1 MCKRQRTFHNY
12 WLYWLEHWCYYT
24 KPIKSL
30 HSKKKQTTT
39 FIEFTSY
46 MVIRLRFFFFAS
58 KFDTYDVRIRSN
70 KTPIGFAYHCTEFS
84 RKPTVFPREKRPNR
98 HLITG
103 VHAEDNAAVAT
114 KNFLGLLKLFR
125 GHVVLDT
132 EQVAIRAGHAIY
144 ARSPVSGVH
153 KTVAR
158 DLPTWSR
165 MVPCLNIYLK
175 LQFLKLFLESASK
188 GGNFIWL
195 NRDYRSLRCCEAKIY
210 VGKFFFSTCT

>member
-1 MCKRQRTFHNY
+1 MLLYKTNKIAPLCK
-12 WLYWLEHWCYYT
+12 
-24 KPIKSL
+24 
-30 HSKKKQTTT
+30 KKKQTIT
-39 FIEFTSY
+39 FVEFTSY
-46 MVIRLRFFFFAS
+46 MVIRLQFFFAT

-84 RKPTVFPREKRPNR
+84 RKSTVFPREKRANR
-98 HLITG
+98 HHITG
-103 VHAEDNAAVAT
+103 VHAEENAAVAT

-175 LQFLKLFLESASK
+175 LHFLKLF
-188 GGNFIWL
+188 
-195 NRDYRSLRCCEAKIY
+195 
-210 VGKFFFSTCT
+210 